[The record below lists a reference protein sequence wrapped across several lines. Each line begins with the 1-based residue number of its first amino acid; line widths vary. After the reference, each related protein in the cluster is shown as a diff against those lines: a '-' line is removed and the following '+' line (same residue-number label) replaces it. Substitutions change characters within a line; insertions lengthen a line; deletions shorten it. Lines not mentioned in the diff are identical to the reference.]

1 MVRTNFENLRVYQL
15 SEEIADLT
23 WEIVVKWKRLAQNT
37 VGQQLIKQADSIG
50 ANIAEGT
57 GRGSYADN
65 RRFAR
70 IARGSLFEVKHWLR
84 RAYRRDLLS
93 ETEVSK
99 LQNLINELTP
109 KLSAYINSIGNRK
122 EKSDKQKQ
130 ICLDN
135 LFLFTTN
142 NAFYAKLQLATNN
155 EQPTANNLPHVI
167 HANDSEADYIGAYN
181 QQCKVYNTKQTIYN

>member
-15 SEEIADLT
+15 SEEIADQT
-23 WEIVVKWKRLAQNT
+23 WEIVVKWKRLALDT
-37 VGQQLIKQADSIG
+37 VGKQLIRAADSIG

-93 ETEVSK
+93 ENEVSN

-109 KLSAYINSIGNRK
+109 KLSAYINSIGNKVERSKK
-122 EKSDKQKQ
+122 EK
-130 ICLDN
+130 
-135 LFLFTTN
+135 
-142 NAFYAKLQLATNN
+142 
-155 EQPTANNLPHVI
+155 
-167 HANDSEADYIGAYN
+167 
-181 QQCKVYNTKQTIYN
+181 